1 MLRYRSPL
9 VGLTASVGS
18 VALITLLIYPLR
30 EVVPVVSTG
39 VVYFH
44 IPPTGGFTIAEGEN
58 WVAHAADVAW
68 ALEHAPGEVLVTR
81 KVRDLVAG
89 TGIAFEERGE

>member
-9 VGLTASVGS
+9 VGLAASVGS

-39 VVYFH
+39 VVYTLAVLFVSSYWGLYLGLLTAVLGAAAWNFFH
-44 IPPTGGFTIAEGEN
+44 IPPTGGFTIAEG
-58 WVAHAADVAW
+58 
-68 ALEHAPGEVLVTR
+68 
-81 KVRDLVAG
+81 
-89 TGIAFEERGE
+89 

>member
-1 MLRYRSPL
+1 VLRYRSPL
-9 VGLTASVGS
+9 VGLAASVGS

-44 IPPTGGFTIAEGEN
+44 IPPTGGFTIAEREN

-68 ALEHAPGEVLVTR
+68 ALEHAPGEVLVLRPGDGLT
-81 KVRDLVAG
+81 APHPSAEA
-89 TGIAFEERGE
+89 T